1 MGHTEIAIEATH
13 VWDITYQ
20 HVPQKWDCLLLKM
33 ASPDSKSRLQMN
45 LKPTFCYPHI
55 YIYIIIYIYIYTYT
69 YIYISISCHQF
80 VFGGL
85 RVHGLLKFPLVK
97 RCHVAPIAEF

>member
-1 MGHTEIAIEATH
+1 MELFTTENG
-13 VWDITYQ
+13 Q
-20 HVPQKWDCLLLKM
+20 
-33 ASPDSKSRLQMN
+33 SRLKIKARN
-45 LKPTFCYPHI
+45 EFETYVLLST
-55 YIYIIIYIYIYTYT
+55 YIYIIIYTYIHVYIYIY
-69 YIYISISCHQF
+69 INSCHQF